1 MAAAAI
7 KYGTRY
13 GDNKIFATATGTK
26 FDKTYHVDI
35 DKETGH
41 KSLIADGKTNR
52 YEKIQSYAEE
62 CKIENILAR
71 CAVDPYAL
79 NQRAGQYVDMV
90 NAPKTL
96 AEAQNI
102 MIKIKN
108 EFAGLSLEDRNK
120 FGNSV
125 EKYIAQYGTETWA
138 KALGLIK
145 EEAAEKTL
153 AADTKKEEAK
163 TE

>member
-1 MAAAAI
+1 MATAAI

-13 GDNKIFATATGTK
+13 GENKIFAAATGTPY
-26 FDKTYHVDI
+26 DKTYHIDI
-35 DKETGH
+35 DPKTGH
-41 KSLIADGKTNR
+41 KSLKEDGKTNR

-71 CAVDPYAL
+71 CAIDPYAL
-79 NQRAGQYVDMV
+79 NQRAGQYIDVVD
-90 NAPKTL
+90 APKTL

-108 EFAGLSLEDRNK
+108 EFMGLSVEDRNK

-125 EKYIAQYGTETWA
+125 EKYIAQYGSKSWA

-145 EEAAEKTL
+145 EEVIEKVEEKT
-153 AADTKKEEAK
+153 AEEAK

>member
-1 MAAAAI
+1 MAVKI
-7 KYGTRY
+7 EFGTRY
-13 GDNKIFATATGTK
+13 GKNPVYPVATGTEY
-26 FDKTYHVDI
+26 DTTYHVDI
-35 DKETGH
+35 DKHGH
-41 KSLIADGKTNR
+41 KRLIADGKTNR
-52 YEKIQSYAEE
+52 YEKIQSFAEE

-71 CAVDPYAL
+71 CAIDPYAL
-79 NQRAGQYVDMV
+79 NQRVGQYVDVV

-108 EFAGLSLEDRNK
+108 EFMSLSVEDRNK

-125 EKYIAQYGTETWA
+125 EKYIAQYGSKSWA
-138 KALGLIK
+138 EALGLIK
-145 EEAAEKTL
+145 EEVIEKVVEKAA
-153 AADTKKEEAK
+153 EEAK